1 MDMKKLYAEREKEIA
16 KSYRLQAEGLAND
29 AQRKAAVDKV
39 FIVTIMLFLQPDFS
53 IIKFIFELRI
63 FLNSIFS
70 VP

>member
-39 FIVTIMLFLQPDFS
+39 FIVNIVLILQLISYS
-53 IIKFIFELRI
+53 IH
-63 FLNSIFS
+63 
-70 VP
+70 

>member
-1 MDMKKLYAEREKEIA
+1 MKKLYAEREKEIA

-39 FIVTIMLFLQPDFS
+39 FIVTIMLTLQLISYS
-53 IIKFIFELRI
+53 IIFELRI
-63 FLNSIFS
+63 HLSRTFS

>member
-39 FIVTIMLFLQPDFS
+39 FIVTIMLFLQLDSYS
-53 IIKFIFELRI
+53 ILY
-63 FLNSIFS
+63 LN
-70 VP
+70 